1 MRPVVTDRIA
11 WSVGLSV
18 TLVSPAKMA
27 APIDMLFG
35 LRTQVGPRN
44 CVLDAGPD
52 PPWERANLRGR
63 KGRPIVKHRDTLRS
77 SVQKRLNLTRCRL
90 VCGLGSTIGIME
102 VQR

>member
-1 MRPVVTDRIA
+1 
-11 WSVGLSV
+11 
-18 TLVSPAKMA
+18 MA